1 MKTVVVLGAGFAG
14 LKTVVALQKKL
25 REQVKIILVD
35 RNPYHYETIRL
46 YEVATGE
53 IPYTGMSYEINDV
66 INPKM
71 TTVIT
76 DEVEK
81 VNIADKTVE
90 LKDHAPLKY
99 DYCVVGLGFTLSD
112 MGIKGAKENALPMSN
127 VKEAEAIRDHLYAEM
142 RAYQQDHDT
151 KHLSVVVCGAGFQAV
166 ELANAIAMARPELA
180 KMAGANP
187 DQITIKMIDGSPRL
201 LPMFRG
207 KLLDYAL
214 NTIKKNKVEII
225 KPAYVNEVTDNS
237 VLYKMADEKDDAK
250 LEEIEAGTR
259 IWMMGFSGSPVIENS
274 GFKNRRNRVLVSDHL
289 TAPESDDIYVLG
301 DVSSVM
307 VPGKKWPYPN
317 TGQLA
322 LSMANY
328 AAKDIRS
335 RIMGQTRPDK
345 YVYHDLGVV
354 VHLGGSQAAGLAMG
368 HAYKGYL
375 ASALKKII
383 IDKSVLETGGIEETM
398 AIGRFDLYH

>member
-14 LKTVVALQKKL
+14 LKTVVALQKKM
-25 REQVKIILVD
+25 REQVKLILVD

-53 IPYTGMSYEINDV
+53 TPYTGMSYEINDV

-81 VNIADKTVE
+81 INIADKMVE
-90 LKDHAPLKY
+90 LKDHAPLHY
-99 DYCVVGLGFTLSD
+99 DYCVVGLGFTLST
-112 MGIKGAKENALPMSN
+112 MGIKGAAENALPMSN

-142 RAYQQDHDT
+142 RAYKQDHDT

-201 LPMFRG
+201 LPMFQG

-274 GFKNRRNRVLVSDHL
+274 GFKNRRNRVMVSDHL

>member
-14 LKTVVALQKKL
+14 LKTVVALQKKM
-25 REQVKIILVD
+25 REQVKLILVD

-53 IPYTGMSYEINDV
+53 TPYTGMSYEINDV

-81 VNIADKTVE
+81 INIADKTVE
-90 LKDHAPLKY
+90 LKDRAPLHY

-214 NTIKKNKVEII
+214 NTIKKNK
-225 KPAYVNEVTDNS
+225 
-237 VLYKMADEKDDAK
+237 
-250 LEEIEAGTR
+250 
-259 IWMMGFSGSPVIENS
+259 
-274 GFKNRRNRVLVSDHL
+274 
-289 TAPESDDIYVLG
+289 
-301 DVSSVM
+301 
-307 VPGKKWPYPN
+307 
-317 TGQLA
+317 
-322 LSMANY
+322 
-328 AAKDIRS
+328 
-335 RIMGQTRPDK
+335 
-345 YVYHDLGVV
+345 GVR
-354 VHLGGSQAAGLAMG
+354 
-368 HAYKGYL
+368 
-375 ASALKKII
+375 
-383 IDKSVLETGGIEETM
+383 TGGDYV
-398 AIGRFDLYH
+398 R